1 MFSAVLGE
9 GRAFRLGSFFSV
21 IAILHFHLSVFEL
34 FVRVFSTIT
43 FFEAVF
49 AIGSFLLVFRY

>member
-1 MFSAVLGE
+1 MRCW
-9 GRAFRLGSFFSV
+9 GRDVRFGWAFFFSV

>member
-1 MFSAVLGE
+1 MRFGW
-9 GRAFRLGSFFSV
+9 AFFFSV